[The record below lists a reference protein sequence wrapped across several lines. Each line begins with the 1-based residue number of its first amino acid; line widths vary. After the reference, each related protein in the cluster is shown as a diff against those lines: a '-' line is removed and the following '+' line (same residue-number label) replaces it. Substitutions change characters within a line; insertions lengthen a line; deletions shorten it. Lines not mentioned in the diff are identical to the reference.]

1 MAAPISYTEELFKA
15 YLHGRLGSLSDVLK
29 WNVADGN
36 YDEAVND
43 ALLAYGTDDITTIN
57 TAANV
62 NLLRAYGRYFLWK
75 SVAEAT
81 VNKMDYTHADSGATY
96 KHSQIHSQAKGMMA
110 IAAGDIAA
118 LGGDISGYE
127 VTAYEIQYTDD
138 LYTALDVSINAANE
152 WSRFS

>member
-1 MAAPISYTEELFKA
+1 MAAPSSYTETTFKT
-15 YLHGRLGSLSDVLK
+15 YLHGRLGALADALK

-43 ALLAYGTDDITTIN
+43 TLLAYGTDDITTIN

-81 VNKMDYTHADSGATY
+81 VNRMDYTHADSGATY
-96 KHSQIHSQAKGMMA
+96 KHSQIHKQAKDMMKLVA
-110 IAAGDIAA
+110 DEIVA
-118 LGGDISGYE
+118 LGGDVSGYE
-127 VTAYEIQYTDD
+127 ITAYEIEYLDD
-138 LYTALDVSINAANE
+138 MYTALDASIDTPNE
-152 WSRFS
+152 WSRFA